1 MINSLL
7 KGLPLLALLLLAGCQ
22 GAQDIE
28 NFDETAFQNDPN
40 GCEGVREA
48 MKTQVFQLSKP
59 LIGLSQREINA
70 TLGKPDRQ
78 ELAARSQ
85 KYFVYYIE
93 PGPACESNTEEEPLS
108 MYVRFNSVGQ
118 ANEISFKNY

>member
-1 MINSLL
+1 MIYRTSKALAFAFILL
-7 KGLPLLALLLLAGCQ
+7 GACQ
-22 GAQDIE
+22 GPQDFE
-28 NFDETAFQNDPN
+28 NFDEEAFRDDPM

-48 MKTQVFQLSKP
+48 MKEEIFLLTDP
-59 LIGLSQREINA
+59 LIGLSQRQVDA

-85 KYFVYYIE
+85 KYFVYFIE
-93 PGPACESNTEEEPLS
+93 PAPSCESNSEEEPLT